1 MDSNK
6 VKYVSSVSFFEVL
19 GIVFVILK
27 LCHVIDWPWIWVTAP
42 FWGALAI
49 SLLTCLV
56 LVVVLAIKSI
66 KEHKRL
72 KKWSRA
78 NGE

>member
-27 LCHVIDWPWIWVTAP
+27 LCRVIDWPWIWVTAP